1 MSSFPMLMFV
11 TIILCAE
18 RICWAAAPHRGGKAD
33 PAFRGLPGAAKVA
46 ALQAGR
52 EGAEEDK
59 EKD

>member
-1 MSSFPMLMFV
+1 MLMFV